1 MSPNPTMDSRMASTT
16 TGTTTFVTVE
26 TVSLPIESSEK
37 RARRRRRV
45 SEGHNTT
52 PAAKSTKNAENPT
65 SNNNNNR
72 LERRKASSSSSAT
85 SSTARPACSYTTMIM
100 EVFQESSKVKLD
112 LPDIYSGIMG
122 KYPFYRKA
130 GKVWQSSVRHA
141 LSQSKFFC
149 KLERGPGEPG
159 KGSLW
164 IIDTENKQTSNHSRK
179 RKASGG
185 NLGAND
191 YVSASPCPTTHSRV
205 AHSPKLACTTATIGE
220 SFEDEKSRG
229 LHSSA
234 ASIPSPAASD
244 DVDDGGTVRRSG
256 RARRPP
262 RTKEADDYIT
272 TASHSRKPSLV
283 AGASLSTPPSSPAPQ
298 DYPSET
304 NARTTSPPPPS
315 RKRSS
320 SIRSDRSVTGP
331 VISRT
336 SHFTIDLPHYSPTI
350 SAPATPTVFPGALPR
365 RAPLGQELASIP
377 GVVTSPRVRRPP
389 QKLAEFVSSE
399 DFKAAPC
406 GKRPSL
412 VSASSSS
419 SLTSGNQDR
428 AATAA
433 AATTTTKPGAEAGQR
448 IERRGRKRALPDGD
462 QSASSSQQQKKGVS
476 DGTVTR
482 SNRRANTVNGGR
494 TKDAAA
500 PARQQSASSLPA
512 PVPTAQS
519 PVGSITGSAPAF
531 ISLKDLELSH
541 AASLEEDYDDEDDY
555 FGAGGRNNNRGGARG
570 VPLRRHGGGRPVCQ
584 NETYEQRRL
593 AGIQQI
599 VVASLDWYDESDSE
613 DDEEEDVGMESDSDI
628 DIGDIN
634 DESTAVVGRVGRG
647 GTARSGCDSGFDSE
661 SESCKGFVREA
672 GWMMTAEATELAEE
686 LDIDSAASSQVLE
699 RCQSEAFEIVCIAP
713 AEVLAVGGALV
724 EALSTSGAAV
734 ASHFL
739 DLSGPGL
746 VVDQGDDGLQPSSVA
761 VDESSLLPI
770 ITGDVPPPLGDMIES
785 GTGVVESGQ
794 PAPAWALPMIP
805 GGVLKELA
813 AVTAAALEVGGYK
826 SVCGIEGIA
835 GPMEVKLEGH
845 VGDATVHIEAAT
857 TTAAATASE
866 TTEMKADNYM
876 GWLNL

>member
-1 MSPNPTMDSRMASTT
+1 MDSRMASTT

-26 TVSLPIESSEK
+26 TVSLPVESSEK
-37 RARRRRRV
+37 MARRRRRV

-100 EVFQESSKVKLD
+100 EVFQASSKVKLD
-112 LPDIYSGIMG
+112 LPDIYSGIMD

-191 YVSASPCPTTHSRV
+191 YVSASPCPTTHSRI
-205 AHSPKLACTTATIGE
+205 AHSPKLACTTATIGK
-220 SFEDEKSRG
+220 SFDDEKSRG

-283 AGASLSTPPSSPAPQ
+283 TGASLSTPPSSPAPQ
-298 DYPSET
+298 DHPSET
-304 NARTTSPPPPS
+304 NARMTSPPPPS
-315 RKRSS
+315 RRRSS

-331 VISRT
+331 AVSRM

-350 SAPATPTVFPGALPR
+350 SVPATPTVFPGAHPR
-365 RAPLGQELASIP
+365 RALLDQELASIP

-399 DFKAAPC
+399 DFKA
-406 GKRPSL
+406 SL

-428 AATAA
+428 AATAT
-433 AATTTTKPGAEAGQR
+433 ATTTTAPGAESGQR

-462 QSASSSQQQKKGVS
+462 QSASSSQQQQKGVS

-482 SNRRANTVNGGR
+482 SNKRANTVNGGR

-519 PVGSITGSAPAF
+519 RVGSITGSAPAF

-541 AASLEEDYDDEDDY
+541 AASLEEDYDDEDDC

-570 VPLRRHGGGRPVCQ
+570 VSLRRHGGCRPVCH

-613 DDEEEDVGMESDSDI
+613 DDEEEDDGMEGDSDI
-628 DIGDIN
+628 DMGDIN
-634 DESTAVVGRVGRG
+634 DESTAVVGRVGGG

-686 LDIDSAASSQVLE
+686 LDIDNAASSQVLE
-699 RCQSEAFEIVCIAP
+699 RCQSEAFETVCIAP
-713 AEVLAVGGALV
+713 AEVLAVGGA
-724 EALSTSGAAV
+724 V

-739 DLSGPGL
+739 DLTGAGL
-746 VVDQGDDGLQPSSVA
+746 VVDQDGDGLQPSSVA

-770 ITGDVPPPLGDMIES
+770 ISGDEPSPLADMIES

-794 PAPAWALPMIP
+794 PAPAWTLPMIP

-813 AVTAAALEVGGYK
+813 AVTVAALEVSGDK
-826 SVCGIEGIA
+826 SVSGVEDIA
-835 GPMEVKLEGH
+835 GPTEVELEENG
-845 VGDATVHIEAAT
+845 GDATVHIEAAT
-857 TTAAATASE
+857 TTVAAATASE

>member
-1 MSPNPTMDSRMASTT
+1 MDSRMASTA

-26 TVSLPIESSEK
+26 TVSLPVESSEK
-37 RARRRRRV
+37 RARRRKV

-65 SNNNNNR
+65 SNNNR

-100 EVFQESSKVKLD
+100 EVFQASSKVKLD
-112 LPDIYSGIMG
+112 LPDIYSGIMD

-164 IIDTENKQTSNHSRK
+164 IIDTENKQTPNHSRK

-191 YVSASPCPTTHSRV
+191 YVSAHPCPTTHSRV
-205 AHSPKLACTTATIGE
+205 AHSLKLACTTIGE
-220 SFEDEKSRG
+220 SFVDEKSRG

-298 DYPSET
+298 DHPSEA

-315 RKRSS
+315 RRRSS

-331 VISRT
+331 AVSRM

-365 RAPLGQELASIP
+365 RAPLDQELASIP

-419 SLTSGNQDR
+419 SFTSRNQDR

-433 AATTTTKPGAEAGQR
+433 ATTATPGGEAGQR
-448 IERRGRKRALPDGD
+448 IEKRGRKRALPDGD
-462 QSASSSQQQKKGVS
+462 RSASSLQQQQKGDS

-482 SNRRANTVNGGR
+482 SNRRANAVNGGR
-494 TKDAAA
+494 TKNAAA
-500 PARQQSASSLPA
+500 PARQQNVSSLPA
-512 PVPTAQS
+512 PAPTAKS
-519 PVGSITGSAPAF
+519 PVGSVTGSAPAF

-541 AASLEEDYDDEDDY
+541 AGSLEEDYDDEDDY
-555 FGAGGRNNNRGGARG
+555 FGTGGRNNNRDVARG
-570 VPLRRHGGGRPVCQ
+570 VSLRRNGGGKPVCQ

-613 DDEEEDVGMESDSDI
+613 DDEEEDVGMEGDSDI
-628 DIGDIN
+628 DMGDIN
-634 DESTAVVGRVGRG
+634 DESAAVVGRVGGG
-647 GTARSGCDSGFDSE
+647 GTTRSGCDSGFDSE

-686 LDIDSAASSQVLE
+686 LDIDNAASSQALE
-699 RCQSEAFEIVCIAP
+699 RCQSEAFETVCIAP
-713 AEVLAVGGALV
+713 AEVLAVGGA
-724 EALSTSGAAV
+724 V

-739 DLSGPGL
+739 DLTGAGL
-746 VVDQGDDGLQPSSVA
+746 VVDQDGDGLQPSSVA
-761 VDESSLLPI
+761 IDESSLLPI
-770 ITGDVPPPLGDMIES
+770 ISGDVPSPLGDMIES

-813 AVTAAALEVGGYK
+813 AVTAAALEVGGDK
-826 SVCGIEGIA
+826 SVCGVEDIA
-835 GPMEVKLEGH
+835 GPMEVELEEHG
-845 VGDATVHIEAAT
+845 GDATVYIEAAT
-857 TTAAATASE
+857 TTVAAATASE
-866 TTEMKADNYM
+866 TTEMRADNYM